1 MTRTMKNNPKT
12 RTLSGGF
19 TLVETVA
26 VLVLLGIIS
35 LMAVSRYPN
44 RHTDLIG
51 ETAILKSHLR
61 YVQLMALANDEA
73 TYGMDF
79 SADEYVLFK
88 DGAPAT
94 TSLPNEASSTHSF
107 PAGVTLTAGTGT
119 MGFDQWGSPGG
130 SDYVVTLSQSG
141 ETRSI
146 TVVRDTGCIR

>member
-1 MTRTMKNNPKT
+1 MTDDPKKGL
-12 RTLSGGF
+12 RCRGF

-51 ETAILKSHLR
+51 EAAILKSHLR

-73 TYGMDF
+73 TYGMEF
-79 SADEYVLFK
+79 QSGGYVLLK
-88 DGAPAT
+88 DAAAAT

-107 PAGVTLTAGTGT
+107 PSGVTLTAGVGT
-119 MGFDQWGSPGG
+119 MDLDQWGSPGN
-130 SDYVVTLSQSG
+130 SDYVVTLSQGG